1 MGHRKPHR
9 LNSPEMGDEEPRKGL
24 SDKAQREIGKQLK
37 ALFDEVVN
45 EPVPD
50 RFTRLL
56 DELDL
61 QDRTQDPKGNK
72 GHTEDQ
78 S

>member
-1 MGHRKPHR
+1 MGDRKPHR
-9 LNSPEMGDEEPRKGL
+9 LNGPRIGAEESRKGL

-45 EPVPD
+45 EPIPD

-56 DELDL
+56 EELDS
-61 QDRTQDPKGNK
+61 QDRPRAPEGDK
-72 GHTEDQ
+72 GHTEEQ